1 MAEIGFSGGD
11 KLEKYLADALA
22 SAESAKQLSVGFMSG
37 ATYPDG
43 TKVAYVAA
51 INNYGAPRR
60 SIPPRPFFS
69 GMVEQKSPG
78 WGDRLGKALVYTDF
92 NGKRSL
98 ELIGA
103 EIAGDLQESIIEN
116 DIELS
121 PITVMLRGMRS
132 QGVEVTGKTVG
143 EAAKRVAN
151 GDENY
156 GASTKPLVDTGHMLN
171 SVQYDV
177 DDEIHDAPEQGGAQ

>member
-51 INNYGAPRR
+51 INNYGAPGRN
-60 SIPPRPFFS
+60 IPPRPFFS

-78 WGDRLGKALVYTDF
+78 WGARLGEALKFTDF
-92 NGKRSL
+92 NGKKALSL
-98 ELIGA
+98 MGE
-103 EIAGDLQESIIEN
+103 EIVGDLKQSIT
-116 DIELS
+116 DMDSPPLS
-121 PITVMLRGMRS
+121 PATIARKGF
-132 QGVEVTGKTVG
+132 
-143 EAAKRVAN
+143 A
-151 GDENY
+151 
-156 GASTKPLVDTGHMLN
+156 KPLIDTSHMIN
-171 SVQYDV
+171 SAQYAV
-177 DDEIHDAPEQGGAQ
+177 DDDEPA